1 TIDAAEWCCPK
12 PDLVFGFQKV
22 LKNYYLQ
29 GLHQNVVNGE
39 MIFNKDVYNKLTEQ
53 EKYAMEIASEAMITR
68 NITNR
73 AVENGKAL
81 IELTSKHGVIL
92 HDTPADYFVE
102 YMAAAKATIEKNSKE
117 NKFFEQV
124 YKHMTAHAKIVVP
137 FIAQMETSDASIG
150 NAFAKT
156 Q

>member
-1 TIDAAEWCCPK
+1 
-12 PDLVFGFQKV
+12 
-22 LKNYYLQ
+22 
-29 GLHQNVVNGE
+29 
-39 MIFNKDVYNKLTEQ
+39 
-53 EKYAMEIASEAMITR
+53 
-68 NITNR
+68 
-73 AVENGKAL
+73 
-81 IELTSKHGVIL
+81 
-92 HDTPADYFVE
+92 
-102 YMAAAKATIEKNSKE
+102 MAAAKATIEKNSKE